1 MLKRLSKKCIICE
14 AQKLHEYLNLG
25 KVALAGSFLDN
36 INKIKK
42 EKKFQLSV
50 AFCSNCKCS
59 QITKFADQN
68 ILFNNY
74 FYSSSKI
81 KTLAQHFKK
90 FSNEIIKKYYL
101 KNETNFLEI
110 GCNDGVLIENLNNY
124 KFKNLIGIDPAKN
137 ITKNINSKNIKII
150 NNFFSLGESLKIEK
164 KFGKF
169 DVIIANNV
177 FAHSHKIRN
186 ITKGISHLLKESGVF
201 IFEVHNSKN
210 IILNNQ
216 FDMIYHEH
224 VLYYTLTSI
233 RNLLKQFNL
242 KIFDIKFIS
251 THGGSFR
258 VYSTHKKNNSL
269 QTSNKIKKI
278 LNSEKQKNLNKLKT
292 YYKFNKDVFLLKSK
306 INDYLKVL
314 KDKGLKIAGYGAS
327 GRANTVLQFCN
338 ISKYI
343 DFMIDDSSY
352 KQGNYTPGTHLKIYS
367 SKILHKKNKPDIVLL
382 FAWSFA
388 NEIKNKNK
396 IFLKN
401 GGRFLVILPKIKFI

>member
-14 AQKLHEYLNLG
+14 ARSLHEYLNLG
-25 KVALAGSFLDN
+25 KVALAGSFLN
-36 INKIKK
+36 NANKIKK

-50 AFCSNCKCS
+50 AFCSNCKGS

-81 KTLAQHFKK
+81 NTLAQHFKK

-110 GCNDGVLIENLNNY
+110 GCNDGVLIKNLNNY

-137 ITKNINSKNIKII
+137 ITKNINFKNIKII
-150 NNFFSLGESLKIEK
+150 NNFFGLGESLKLKK

-186 ITKGISHLLKESGVF
+186 ITKGISYLLKENGVF

-210 IILNNQ
+210 IISNNQ

-242 KIFDIKFIS
+242 KIFHIKFIS

-258 VYSTHKKNNSL
+258 VYSTHKQNNDL

-278 LNSEKQKNLNKLKT
+278 LNSEKQKNLDKLKT
-292 YYKFNKDVFLLKSK
+292 YYKFNKDVFLLRSK

-338 ISKYI
+338 ISRYI
-343 DFMIDDSSY
+343 DFMIDDSPY

-367 SKILHKKNKPDIVLL
+367 SKVLQKKNKPDIVLL

-388 NEIKNKNK
+388 KEIKKRNK

-401 GGRFLVILPKIKFI
+401 GGKFLAILPKIKFI